1 MKKIDEREMKKQK
14 NPKKPLKTKTKKN
27 KGRQEKGGQMQIL
40 LWKWEN

>member
-1 MKKIDEREMKKQK
+1 MKKIDEREMQKQK
-14 NPKKPLKTKTKKN
+14 NPKKPLKTKKN